1 MYSLIRIGN
10 IAYKEREA
18 NIEIEKVKLLKN
30 VAAWEEGKNT
40 EFRKEVNMFGLND
53 KMIKTRLQK
62 RKMTY
67 KECQTDRMLY

>member
-30 VAAWEEGKNT
+30 VAA
-40 EFRKEVNMFGLND
+40 
-53 KMIKTRLQK
+53 
-62 RKMTY
+62 
-67 KECQTDRMLY
+67 